1 MKKLIIVINLLILS
15 GFIFAQELP
24 KDVQRVYKGAE
35 HLKSKK
41 KLSEAVAAYKE
52 VLRSVD
58 HVPSMISIA
67 DIEMNMRKPPNYSV
81 AYKYYDMAINEL
93 DKQIAST
100 SKKRVKAS
108 LAKQIDELIPKRK
121 KAKSHVSDF
130 DKLREQKKH
139 GQQMLEEEGLN

>member
-1 MKKLIIVINLLILS
+1 MKKFIIIINLLLFS

-41 KLSEAVAAYKE
+41 RLSEAVAAYKE
-52 VLRSVD
+52 VLRSVN

-67 DIEMNMRKPPNYSV
+67 DIEMNMRKPPNYRV
-81 AYKYYDMAINEL
+81 AYEYYDMAINEL
-93 DKQIAST
+93 NNQISSA

-108 LAKQIDELIPKRK
+108 LAKQQEQLIPKRE

-130 DKLREQKKH
+130 DKLREQKKR
-139 GQQMLEEEGLN
+139 GQQLLEDEGLN

>member
-1 MKKLIIVINLLILS
+1 MKKFIIIINLLLFS

-41 KLSEAVAAYKE
+41 RLSEAVAAYKE
-52 VLRSVD
+52 VLRSVN

-67 DIEMNMRKPPNYSV
+67 DIEMNMRKPPNYRV
-81 AYKYYDMAINEL
+81 AYEYYDMAINEL
-93 DKQIAST
+93 NNQIASA

-108 LAKQIDELIPKRK
+108 LAKQQDQLIPKRE

-130 DKLREQKKH
+130 DKLREQKKR
-139 GQQMLEEEGLN
+139 GQQLLEDEGLN